1 VVRLNQ
7 LRHFIQSDIYA
18 HNKYIPLTDEEKDK
32 RAERREIRRD
42 REREK
47 KILLQEEK
55 GRILSEKVRKIIND
69 EYQRGVYG

>member
-1 VVRLNQ
+1 MNQ
-7 LRHFIQSDIYA
+7 LRHFIQTDKCTQ
-18 HNKYIPLTDEEKDK
+18 NKYIPLSDEEKDK

-55 GRILSEKVRKIIND
+55 GRILSEKVKKIIND
-69 EYQRGVYG
+69 EYQRGMYG